1 MDILQK
7 YMQSF
12 AYVELIKNVIK
23 ENKIK
28 TNIEE
33 MLNGNFIDIGGGFGA
48 ITDAFSIFKTSK
60 NIGIG
65 STNYLLDQYPV
76 SFIAN
81 QYLKYRH
88 HDQLLS
94 PFYEKNYSKK
104 LEEINPNKQNFRV
117 IQNNLNNEISD
128 LNIKFFFNSNSFQE
142 MDKSQIEEYA
152 EFIKRNKAENA
163 ILACFCYLDTVH
175 QNNYEKVISVF
186 SKNFKLIGFSEFGFE
201 RVEKG
206 GFVAGRMYLFDL

>member
-1 MDILQK
+1 
-7 YMQSF
+7 
-12 AYVELIKNVIK
+12 
-23 ENKIK
+23 
-28 TNIEE
+28 
-33 MLNGNFIDIGGGFGA
+33 
-48 ITDAFSIFKTSK
+48 
-60 NIGIG
+60 
-65 STNYLLDQYPV
+65 
-76 SFIAN
+76 
-81 QYLKYRH
+81 
-88 HDQLLS
+88 
-94 PFYEKNYSKK
+94 
-104 LEEINPNKQNFRV
+104 
-117 IQNNLNNEISD
+117 
-128 LNIKFFFNSNSFQE
+128 